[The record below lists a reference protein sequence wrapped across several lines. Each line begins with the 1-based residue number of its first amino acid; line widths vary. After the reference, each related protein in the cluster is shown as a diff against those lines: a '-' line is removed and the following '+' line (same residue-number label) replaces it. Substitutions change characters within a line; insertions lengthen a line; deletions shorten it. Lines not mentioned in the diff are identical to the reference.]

1 MRRRYRG
8 SLAALAASIAIAS
21 LASTGI
27 AGQTQSSA
35 KTTTWT
41 PTRTPWGE
49 PDLQGI
55 WTIETLTPLE
65 RPQEFAGREF
75 LTEQEA
81 AALEARTVASRVDT
95 PPRAGDPGT
104 YNQFWFDRG
113 TKVVPTR
120 RTSLVV
126 DPTDGRIPWSSEGQA
141 NRGRLAQRPQG
152 PFDSWVDLDTGER
165 CLTDG
170 LAMVPLQ
177 SYNMNYHVLQSPG
190 YLVIQHEM
198 FHDFRIIPT
207 DGRAHVGSGI
217 RQWLG
222 DARGR
227 WDGNTLVVETTNFAD
242 KTSYRWSTPWR
253 ASRPTLR
260 LVERFT
266 RTNADTIDYRVTI
279 EDPTM
284 FARPWTAAVPMSKNQ
299 AERGVTAGR
308 LYEYACH
315 EGNHSMF
322 NVLGGARAAERVAAG
337 STGNRK

>member
-1 MRRRYRG
+1 MLRKSSRFVTVVALG
-8 SLAALAASIAIAS
+8 VAAFTVPARPLRAQAASPAS
-21 LASTGI
+21 RA
-27 AGQTQSSA
+27 
-35 KTTTWT
+35 TTVA
-41 PTRTPWGE
+41 RTPWGE

-65 RPQEFAGREF
+65 RPKEFANREF
-75 LTEQEA
+75 LTEEEA
-81 AALEARTVASRVDT
+81 AKFERDVVGGRVDRA
-95 PPRAGDPGT
+95 PQAGDPGT

-126 DPTDGRIPWSSEGQA
+126 DPPDGRIPWAADSGA
-141 NRGRLAQRPQG
+141 LRARLAQRPQG

-170 LAMVPLQ
+170 LGLVPLQ

-207 DGRAHVGSGI
+207 DGRAHVGPGI

-222 DARGR
+222 DARGH
-227 WDGNTLVVETTNFAD
+227 WEGATLVVETTNFAD
-242 KTSYRWSTPWR
+242 KTTYRWANPWR

-266 RTNADTIDYRVTI
+266 RLDADTIDYRLTV
-279 EDPTM
+279 ED
-284 FARPWTAAVPMSKNQ
+284 ARLFSKPWTAAVPMSKNQ
-299 AERGVTAGR
+299 AARGVTAGR

-322 NVLGGARAAERVAAG
+322 NVLRGARAAEAAHRAG
-337 STGNRK
+337 R

>member
-1 MRRRYRG
+1 MRRRIRG
-8 SLAALAASIAIAS
+8 PLAALAASIAIAA

-27 AGQTQSSA
+27 AGQAQSSA
-35 KTTTWT
+35 KTSAWT

-55 WTIETLTPLE
+55 WTIETVTPLE
-65 RPQEFAGREF
+65 RPTEFAGKEF
-75 LTEQEA
+75 LTEREA
-81 AALEARTVASRVDT
+81 AAFEARTVAGRVDA
-95 PPRAGDPGT
+95 PPRPGDPGT

-113 TKVVPTR
+113 TKVVQTR

-126 DPTDGRIPWSSEGQA
+126 DPADGRIPWSSEGQA
-141 NRGRLAQRPQG
+141 KRGRLAQRPQG

-177 SYNMNYHVLQSPG
+177 SYNMNYHVLQTPG

-207 DGRAHVGSGI
+207 DGRPHVGNGI

-227 WDGNTLVVETTNFAD
+227 WEGSTLVVETTNFAD
-242 KTSYRWSTPWR
+242 KTSYRWATPWR
-253 ASRPTLR
+253 ASRTSLR

-266 RTNADTIDYRVTI
+266 RLDGDTIDYQVTI

-299 AERGVTAGR
+299 TERGVTAGR

-315 EGNHSMF
+315 EGNHSML
-322 NVLGGARAAERVAAG
+322 NVLRGARAGERAAAR
-337 STGNRK
+337 STNDQR